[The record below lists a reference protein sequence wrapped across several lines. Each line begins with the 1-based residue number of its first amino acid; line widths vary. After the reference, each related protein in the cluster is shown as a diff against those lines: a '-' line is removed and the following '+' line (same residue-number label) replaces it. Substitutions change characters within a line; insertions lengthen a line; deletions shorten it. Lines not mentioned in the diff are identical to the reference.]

1 MAKNLLFR
9 CLFTKAVNNGFAES
23 SLASLALL
31 RIQKA
36 STHFGYEQVNED
48 EKQKKV
54 HTVFANVAKKY
65 DLMNDAMSVGVHR
78 LWKDY
83 FVEQLNLHK
92 DAEMVDVAGGTGDI
106 AFRALNAMK
115 KLPVGRGNVTLVD
128 INQNMID
135 VGKVRAE
142 ENANVDMKRL
152 NWVCANAETL
162 PFPDNSFDFYTIA
175 FGIRNCTH
183 VDQVL
188 REAFRVLKPN
198 GKFCCLEFSRINGT
212 LKPFYD
218 LYSFQIIPVMGQI
231 LAGDYNSYKYLVESI
246 RVFPDQ
252 EAFAKMIQEVG
263 FQRVTMVGSSGGN
276 LLNTLYR
283 LCSHG
288 SRKLVFKRPSSTSP
302 PATNLVKIGVLLE
315 ENKIK
320 TPYEN
325 KQLFLHKVFG
335 YRGIILQS
343 RKCKVKNVTK
353 PKHEQKTSRSPISE
367 QMPFYQALIHTDD
380 LDEKRIPIGQTVIL
394 TECSTNREY
403 EKVTNTY
410 HAMDCVAHTEIM
422 PYEVDDSMREEE
434 QPLIKNPLYHNFFGH
449 HHEEDFDFDDGHNSY
464 TIISSHL
471 DNGTYLAPDIEN
483 VTHMFPQEETTEGI
497 EAQIMTFFLGAIQ
510 RNSTEYVWRYVIRVQ
525 NLEKIRPVTL
535 LESNLEGVELDSQ
548 KSALQF
554 FGVVHVPKGAHLW
567 GKLKFN
573 INGTPITTD
582 LPNIQFKEPLGGES
596 SKRTEQR

>member
-1 MAKNLLFR
+1 MAKNLFFR

-23 SLASLALL
+23 SLASLTLL

-65 DLMNDAMSVGVHR
+65 DLMNDAMSVGIHR

-83 FVEQLNLHK
+83 YVEQLNLHK

-152 NWVCANAETL
+152 NWICANAETL

-183 VDQVL
+183 VDKVL
-188 REAFRVLKPN
+188 CEAFRVLKPN
-198 GKFCCLEFSRINGT
+198 GKFSCLEFSRINGT

-218 LYSFQIIPVMGQI
+218 LYSFQIIPVMGQL

-252 EAFAKMIQEVG
+252 ETFAKMIQQAG
-263 FQRVTMVGSSGGN
+263 FQKVT
-276 LLNTLYR
+276 
-283 LCSHG
+283 
-288 SRKLVFKRPSSTSP
+288 PSSTSP
-302 PATNLVKIGVLLE
+302 PTTNLVKIGVLLE
-315 ENKIK
+315 ENKPK
-320 TPYEN
+320 TPYERE
-325 KQLFLHKVFG
+325 QLFLHKVFG
-335 YRGIILQS
+335 YRGIILYS

-353 PKHEQKTSRSPISE
+353 PKPEEKTSRPRISE

-380 LDEKRIPIGQTVIL
+380 LDEERIPINQTVIL
-394 TECSTNREY
+394 TECSTNRE
-403 EKVTNTY
+403 EKVSTVY
-410 HAMDCVAHTEIM
+410 HAMDCVAHSEIM
-422 PYEVDDSMREEE
+422 PYEMDDSMPDEE
-434 QPLIKNPLYHNFFGH
+434 PLIKNALYDNSFGNQ
-449 HHEEDFDFDDGHNSY
+449 HEEDIDFDDGHNSY
-464 TIISSHL
+464 TIISPHL

-483 VTHMFPQEETTEGI
+483 ASHMFPQEVCKEVTDGI
-497 EAQIMTFFLGAIQ
+497 ETQIMTFFLGTIE
-510 RNSTEYVWRYVIRVQ
+510 RNSRTEYVWRYVIRVQ
-525 NLEKIRPVTL
+525 NLEKARPVTL
-535 LESNLEGVELDSQ
+535 LESNLKIYTLSGHQVNAVCMIPVRKHGVKLDAQ

-554 FGVVHVPKGAHLW
+554 FGVERVPKGAHLW
-567 GKLKFN
+567 GTLKLEG
-573 INGTPITTD
+573 INRTTIEAHV
-582 LPNIQFKEPLGGES
+582 PTINFKEPSGEVS
-596 SKRTEQR
+596 PKRTEQG